1 MTRPAISHFLGPPAC
16 PGSLCACELRAV
28 VRAAVRTAL
37 RAAVSAVLAR
47 VFVRACSC
55 LCGSL
60 RAIVYALGGSSG
72 WVSIVACRLF

>member
-1 MTRPAISHFLGPPAC
+1 M
-16 PGSLCACELRAV
+16 
-28 VRAAVRTAL
+28 RTAL

-72 WVSIVACRLF
+72 WVSIVACRLFQGGLVARKKAPAARLARV